1 MLKFKHIT
9 NTSTKGRGLVSLQ
22 GLSKKIGM
30 SQNWDFA
37 MTLPELREIRVW
49 WFGEGFN
56 SFQEFEPSPQWW
68 LGMPHITDFAWHWQV
83 WSLCNCGIWSMWGKK
98 RAALP
103 MYYWELLHISINHAF
118 FFFFFFLH
126 RNNRKTFKSMV
137 QHPVQATVVFI
148 LKNSSKGLEMVLQS
162 RHQSRSAGVL
172 KTEMNVKRG
181 PAQQGVCPL

>member
-9 NTSTKGRGLVSLQ
+9 NTSAKGRGLVSLQ

-83 WSLCNCGIWSMWGKK
+83 WSLCNCGIWSMWEKK
-98 RAALP
+98 KSSFAHV
-103 MYYWELLHISINHAF
+103 LLRITTYFYKPCLF
-118 FFFFFFLH
+118 FFLFLH
-126 RNNRKTFKSMV
+126 RNIRKTFKSMV
-137 QHPVQATVVFI
+137 QHPMQATVVFI

-162 RHQSRSAGVL
+162 RHRSRSAGVL